1 MAKHFESRS
10 PVMLKNRY
18 YLHIRK
24 YNLLESLLKE
34 VEEYEKLGRKVE
46 DMEEQRNSEA
56 QKTK

>member
-1 MAKHFESRS
+1 
-10 PVMLKNRY
+10 MLKNRY